1 MFALLDKRVLADD
14 IFLEDILMKLSA
26 LTAAIATVFTATAAT
41 AGNVAMVAP
50 VEMEMVAEETG
61 SMGGS
66 GMWLIPLL
74 AIALIVIA
82 TQEDDGE

>member
-1 MFALLDKRVLADD
+1 
-14 IFLEDILMKLSA
+14 MKLAA
-26 LTAAIATVFTATAAT
+26 LTAAITAAAST
-41 AGNVAMVAP
+41 AFAGSVAMVAP

-74 AIALIVIA
+74 AIALIVLVA
-82 TQEDDGE
+82 NNDDDGENG